1 MPSKYYYKMSDM
13 DKMIPFKHLNRGA
26 LLWMVVRK
34 IRKRER
40 WSKEILNFEIQI
52 QIEIENVELD
62 R

>member
-13 DKMIPFKHLNRGA
+13 DKMILFKHLNRGA
-26 LLWMVVRK
+26 PLWMVVRK

-52 QIEIENVELD
+52 QIEIENVGLD